1 MQFRPLHKIIDFWN
15 YFNFKL
21 IFIQTNCPMA
31 LILCHNGIVTKRMHA
46 TISTAPANFQYAPN
60 PDLTFFR

>member
-1 MQFRPLHKIIDFWN
+1 
-15 YFNFKL
+15 
-21 IFIQTNCPMA
+21 MA

-60 PDLTFFR
+60 PDLNKIVRFVKIMHVKYYMKGSTNLTFFR